1 MTYSNMANTQL
12 DGRRMSAGHVQ
23 GRINSMAN
31 PGSTDIFLS
40 IPTLSTATTTT
51 STVTTTMSSRVS
63 DNSTVQRS
71 SQANNELLQQSTP
84 AGGAFQNR
92 NQYFAPPG
100 DRRSEEINLPP
111 EMQRTFN
118 RLDQATETVRRM
130 STEQRTIN
138 QENSLAI
145 TRLSQ
150 ILEDVVHSQRDL
162 MNRIG
167 SRDNSVWSNSPVD
180 FNITDCQLRGTT
192 LAPPGQGLA
201 GGDGTAHPSGPRN
214 QPENNRD
221 RTEAEQN
228 IPLSERIN
236 FLNHRLNQLHLSQN
250 QQQTGARGD
259 SSFHN
264 RDSFGRRSGHDSQGQ
279 YTGPGMAL
287 PPFQSPYQNLNR
299 GTRYFMHE
307 RRRKDILSSLK
318 LGNLI
323 FPQDRMSVEEFLHA
337 VESRAHR
344 EGWTEDEVLGSMGPV
359 YSYEDLLNA
368 LHEASRCIEEAGQ
381 SCQTQET
388 VKPQEKTKVG
398 VIGPTVEKGSCQEE
412 ELELSG
418 YRTPTTSYDNKYGVQ
433 VRTNQNHYR
442 QPHRF
447 QTPRIPRPCYNC
459 GVPGHSFVGCE
470 NPRQD
475 VCNNCLKIGHT
486 RQNCPLLT
494 IDNRRKSSL
503 DSVNSSEQCNDPRTE
518 NERKT
523 HLHLSLVP
531 RRFSS
536 FKEQQWGLAHQH
548 HLRHSLWTQLTS
560 INASLWP
567 EDQPA
572 IIKQGSRLFDDPSC
586 TIINTDSKTYTNCT
600 LFSLAGNQES
610 NEPVILM
617 ENELDLGFEVEN
629 DKTHLWSQ
637 NTGPGGWS
645 ANQEAPNN
653 TLETHPI
660 VLGMDFALQ
669 FEVIIDGKN
678 KTWHFNGSRELHPF
692 ESVYFEERH
701 PDSGVTTT
709 EQDQDSQEYF
719 RRESKKV
726 QGLVNP
732 GTHEY
737 YWR

>member
-1 MTYSNMANTQL
+1 MEQL
-12 DGRRMSAGHVQ
+12 IRRVREINR
-23 GRINSMAN
+23 RITETGLRLSK
-31 PGSTDIFLS
+31 IFLYQK
-40 IPTLSTATTTT
+40 A
-51 STVTTTMSSRVS
+51 
-63 DNSTVQRS
+63 
-71 SQANNELLQQSTP
+71 
-84 AGGAFQNR
+84 
-92 NQYFAPPG
+92 
-100 DRRSEEINLPP
+100 
-111 EMQRTFN
+111 
-118 RLDQATETVRRM
+118 
-130 STEQRTIN
+130 
-138 QENSLAI
+138 
-145 TRLSQ
+145 
-150 ILEDVVHSQRDL
+150 
-162 MNRIG
+162 
-167 SRDNSVWSNSPVD
+167 
-180 FNITDCQLRGTT
+180 
-192 LAPPGQGLA
+192 
-201 GGDGTAHPSGPRN
+201 
-214 QPENNRD
+214 
-221 RTEAEQN
+221 
-228 IPLSERIN
+228 IN

-475 VCNNCLKIGHT
+475 VCNNCLKSGHT

-523 HLHLSLVP
+523 PLY
-531 RRFSS
+531 
-536 FKEQQWGLAHQH
+536 
-548 HLRHSLWTQLTS
+548 TS
-560 INASLWP
+560 
-567 EDQPA
+567 
-572 IIKQGSRLFDDPSC
+572 
-586 TIINTDSKTYTNCT
+586 
-600 LFSLAGNQES
+600 GNQES

-645 ANQEAPNN
+645 SNQEAPNN

-719 RRESKKV
+719 RRESEKV
-726 QGLVNP
+726 QGLINP

>member
-1 MTYSNMANTQL
+1 
-12 DGRRMSAGHVQ
+12 
-23 GRINSMAN
+23 
-31 PGSTDIFLS
+31 
-40 IPTLSTATTTT
+40 
-51 STVTTTMSSRVS
+51 
-63 DNSTVQRS
+63 
-71 SQANNELLQQSTP
+71 
-84 AGGAFQNR
+84 
-92 NQYFAPPG
+92 
-100 DRRSEEINLPP
+100 
-111 EMQRTFN
+111 
-118 RLDQATETVRRM
+118 
-130 STEQRTIN
+130 
-138 QENSLAI
+138 
-145 TRLSQ
+145 
-150 ILEDVVHSQRDL
+150 
-162 MNRIG
+162 
-167 SRDNSVWSNSPVD
+167 
-180 FNITDCQLRGTT
+180 
-192 LAPPGQGLA
+192 
-201 GGDGTAHPSGPRN
+201 
-214 QPENNRD
+214 
-221 RTEAEQN
+221 
-228 IPLSERIN
+228 
-236 FLNHRLNQLHLSQN
+236 
-250 QQQTGARGD
+250 
-259 SSFHN
+259 
-264 RDSFGRRSGHDSQGQ
+264 
-279 YTGPGMAL
+279 MAL

-475 VCNNCLKIGHT
+475 VCNNCLKSGHT

-536 FKEQQWGLAHQH
+536 FKEQQWGLSESSSTKVNSKLAE
-548 HLRHSLWTQLTS
+548 RKVFISGTGPRPPIVTAKIPVSLWIFGVTLNGILDTGRTS
-560 INASLWP
+560 CGEQYLS
-567 EDQPA
+567 
-572 IIKQGSRLFDDPSC
+572 
-586 TIINTDSKTYTNCT
+586 
-600 LFSLAGNQES
+600 
-610 NEPVILM
+610 V
-617 ENELDLGFEVEN
+617 LDNL
-629 DKTHLWSQ
+629 S
-637 NTGPGGWS
+637 
-645 ANQEAPNN
+645 
-653 TLETHPI
+653 HPI

-719 RRESKKV
+719 RRESEKV
-726 QGLVNP
+726 QGLINP

>member
-344 EGWTEDEVLGSMGPV
+344 EGWTEDEVLGSMGYILRGTPARWFDNNYQRWGSYTQFKMEFRKAFGSAMTDYQIIHDIGKLRMKPGENFTEFVLKVQQKYLTMMSPPSIEDQVTNIRNYLTDELRTLVFSRPV

-475 VCNNCLKIGHT
+475 VCNNCLKSGHT

-536 FKEQQWGLAHQH
+536 FKEQQWGLV
-548 HLRHSLWTQLTS
+548 RV
-560 INASLWP
+560 
-567 EDQPA
+567 
-572 IIKQGSRLFDDPSC
+572 R
-586 TIINTDSKTYTNCT
+586 
-600 LFSLAGNQES
+600 
-610 NEPVILM
+610 
-617 ENELDLGFEVEN
+617 
-629 DKTHLWSQ
+629 
-637 NTGPGGWS
+637 
-645 ANQEAPNN
+645 
-653 TLETHPI
+653 
-660 VLGMDFALQ
+660 
-669 FEVIIDGKN
+669 
-678 KTWHFNGSRELHPF
+678 
-692 ESVYFEERH
+692 
-701 PDSGVTTT
+701 
-709 EQDQDSQEYF
+709 
-719 RRESKKV
+719 
-726 QGLVNP
+726 
-732 GTHEY
+732 
-737 YWR
+737 